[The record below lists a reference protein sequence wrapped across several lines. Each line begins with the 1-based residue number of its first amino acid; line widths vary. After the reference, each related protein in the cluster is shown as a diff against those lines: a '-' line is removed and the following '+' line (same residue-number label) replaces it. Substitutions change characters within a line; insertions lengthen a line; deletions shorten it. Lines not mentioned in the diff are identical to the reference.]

1 MKLKQSIKL
10 FGKMLFNIPFA
21 SYTMAKVGCKVY
33 KSSSLRHQFG
43 FYNFIFF
50 SLFLTSIVLSCLE
63 FVMKDIWVIG
73 LFFYLCFCTCLSLIR
88 RNTRHQLKIE
98 GNVVEDF
105 LVSVFLY
112 PCAAV
117 QLELTTESLTIDDY
131 PSETE
136 ENKSLC

>member
-1 MKLKQSIKL
+1 MKLKQSMKL
-10 FGKMLFNIPFA
+10 FGKLLFNILFA
-21 SYTMAKVGCKVY
+21 SYTMTKVGCKVY
-33 KSSSLRHQFG
+33 KSFRMRHKFWLYNFVFFG
-43 FYNFIFF
+43 FFV
-50 SLFLTSIVLSCLE
+50 TSIVLSCLE

-88 RNTRHQLKIE
+88 RKTRHQLKIE

-117 QLELTTESLTIDDY
+117 QLELTTDSLAIDDY

>member
-1 MKLKQSIKL
+1 MKL
-10 FGKMLFNIPFA
+10 FGRLLFNIPFA

-33 KSSSLRHQFG
+33 KSFRMRNKFWL
-43 FYNFIFF
+43 YIIIFF
-50 SLFLTSIVLSCLE
+50 GLFLTSIVLSCLE

-88 RNTRHQLKIE
+88 RKTRHEFKIE

-112 PCAAV
+112 PCAVV
-117 QLELTTESLTIDDY
+117 QLELTTESLTIDDF
-131 PSETE
+131 PTETE